1 MNICILGAGGWGT
14 ALGIIL
20 NSNKHKV
27 TLWEYDKEYA
37 HTINEYRENFY
48 YLPKV
53 KIPARITISSDIN
66 AAVKDKD
73 LIVVATPTQFIR
85 GVIEQV
91 SDIDFNNRL
100 ILSVSKGIE
109 NHSLMTV
116 SQIFNDVFKN
126 ISKKISAY
134 FQVPLMQKK
143 LQKKS
148 PQQL

>member
-1 MNICILGAGGWGT
+1 MTKSMLIPLMNTGKI
-14 ALGIIL
+14 
-20 NSNKHKV
+20 
-27 TLWEYDKEYA
+27 
-37 HTINEYRENFY
+37 FY

-126 ISKKISAY
+126 ISKKNICVLSGPSHAEE
-134 FQVPLMQKK
+134 VAK
-143 LQKKS
+143 KKS